1 MIRLYWASLFT
12 MMLMVFNGCGDNAS
26 KTDTN
31 EKTAA
36 VAPEKVYTLTL
47 ASTWNEQVPFLGT
60 APTTLAHTVE
70 TMSNGRLKIKV
81 DFPNKHKSPFGVM
94 DMVKEGQYDLA
105 YTASYYYKGKDY
117 KLVFFTT
124 VPFGMLISEQY
135 AWYNQGG
142 GKELAAKVYGTHGLI
157 SYPMGSTGMQMGG
170 WFKKEIKSLDDLKGL
185 KFRIPGQGGE
195 VMARLGV
202 NAMSTP
208 PGELYTALER
218 NTIDAVEWISPVF
231 DFAMGFHKLANY
243 YYTGWQ
249 EPASEIQ
256 LLANQ
261 KKIEKLPADLRAIL
275 EVAIRAVGSQLMDQ
289 ATNANAEAWANIAKE
304 YPDVQVKQ
312 FPPDVMEALKKA
324 AHDIEEEQATKDPV
338 FKEILDSQRA
348 YIAKVRPW
356 TLMGDYAYL
365 KQLGE

>member
-1 MIRLYWASLFT
+1 MRLLLA
-12 MMLMVFNGCGDNAS
+12 VFAFILGLATFAQA
-26 KTDTN
+26 TDS
-31 EKTAA
+31 
-36 VAPEKVYTLTL
+36 KVYHLTL
-47 ASTWNEQVPFLGT
+47 ASTWGEQVPFLGT
-60 APTTLAHTVE
+60 APATLAQIVD
-70 TMSNGRLKIKV
+70 TMSNGRLKIRV
-81 DFPNKHKSPFGVM
+81 DSPNKHKAPFGVM
-94 DMVKEGQYDLA
+94 DMVKAGQYDLA

-135 AWYNQGG
+135 AWYNYGG
-142 GKELAAKVYGTHGLI
+142 GKELADKVYSAHGLI
-157 SYPMGSTGMQMGG
+157 SYPMGTTGMQMGG

-195 VMARLGV
+195 VMAKVGV
-202 NAMSTP
+202 TSMSTP

-256 LLANQ
+256 LLANK
-261 KKIEKLPADLRAIL
+261 KKIESLPADLRAIL
-275 EVAIRAVGSQLMDQ
+275 EVAVKYVGTQLMDQ
-289 ATNANAEAWANIAKE
+289 ATNANADAWANIAKN
-304 YPDVQVKQ
+304 YPNVQVKQ
-312 FPPDVMEALKKA
+312 FPPDVMAALKKA
-324 AHDIEEEQATKDPV
+324 AIEIEEEQAAKDPV
-338 FKEILDSQRA
+338 FKEILESQRA

-356 TLMGDYAYL
+356 THMGEYGYL
-365 KQLGE
+365 KQLEK

>member
-1 MIRLYWASLFT
+1 MRFVLAIFAF
-12 MMLMVFNGCGDNAS
+12 MLSFVSAQAGNDN
-26 KTDTN
+26 
-31 EKTAA
+31 
-36 VAPEKVYTLTL
+36 KVYTLTL
-47 ASTWNEQVPFLGT
+47 ASTWGEQVPFLGT

-70 TMSNGRLKIKV
+70 QMSNGRLKIKV

-94 DMVKEGQYDLA
+94 DMVKADQYDLA

-135 AWYNQGG
+135 AWYNYGG
-142 GKELAAKVYGTHGLI
+142 GKELADKVYGQHGLI
-157 SYPMGSTGMQMGG
+157 SYPMGTTGMQMGG
-170 WFKKEIKSLDDLKGL
+170 WFKKEIKSLADLKGL

-256 LLANQ
+256 LLANK

-275 EVAIRAVGSQLMDQ
+275 EVAIKAVGTQLMDQ
-289 ATNANAEAWANIAKE
+289 ATNANAEAWANISKE
-304 YPDVQVKQ
+304 YPNVQVKQ
-312 FPPDVMEALKKA
+312 FPPDVMAALKKA
-324 AHDIEEEQATKDPV
+324 ARDIEDEQAAKDPV

-356 TLMGDYAYL
+356 TLMGDYGYL
-365 KQLGE
+365 KQLGQ